1 MPTIKL
7 PVNISNLEYVEMS
20 KDPSAAST
28 MESLVDASS
37 ELPTQQSLNEKL
49 AGDKHSGETVTQA
62 TQTLTQ
68 DDDSKPKVGINQ
80 YPTYI
85 CINEYTKRMEDELDI
100 KPGDKI
106 QVITRDEEYNDG
118 WYFGRNLRTG
128 EEGLYPV
135 NFTQVINIE
144 RSNGLYRAK
153 SDKRPMSSMPEMKGL
168 GVSEKNGLN
177 LGDMTLTLSQQS
189 STSSLDRKH
198 DSMKTTMNDI
208 DKALEAFKLEG
219 SAPIDRSIEEE
230 EGSAEVTGE
239 ASQGHNSGDHLEDT
253 SGNVGSLSVDDN
265 SVTDNSPNNAF
276 SSSGSTAFDLD
287 HVEGWSPEDVSRYFI
302 TCGFDSQ
309 IAAKFTQHKVNG
321 KILLELELPHL
332 KELDISSFGTRFE
345 IFKEIEALKETIKL
359 AHSGTNRG
367 LMPAAK
373 VSQHTGRLSNNKL
386 GSYSSENLAATMR
399 AGSEDLATMRNR
411 PLSVYANGISSEIN
425 RGRDYGLM
433 SALTEEANGDE
444 VNDNNLFVSPRSA
457 PKPPSYPSP
466 VQPPKSPLAGIGI
479 GFGSA
484 ANSRPNT
491 SPPSPM
497 GNKRMS
503 FASVGFKYNTTTV
516 LRTRMQNEP
525 SDSESSG
532 NVDDSDGLLDGGE
545 DGIDGIDG
553 IGSQNHDFST
563 AVSSPG
569 SGVSSR
575 SRSHSHSVVTPKK
588 RDFPF
593 KLKFHAV
600 TSPSDIH
607 SPSFGGI
614 LSSPRPSS
622 SVYLAGAE
630 PGPGTPHSLQEF
642 PTDSD
647 ATPTTRK
654 LKRNSSVSSYF
665 STYTHNVDK
674 TKLTPKNNRTTPG
687 QGSSSG
693 SARRLDGFIPSPL
706 RKEFTDSA
714 DRVTPTSA
722 RSSTPRSL
730 QLSPKSEKSTS
741 LTNIRL
747 ASASTETPKKS
758 SIEEDKKKRSISE
771 GTKGRKLT
779 VKRSSMKKQ
788 QTSAFTEGIR
798 NITVKEAMKTADY
811 SGWMS
816 KKGAGAMSTWK
827 MRFFT
832 LHGTRLSYFSSMSD
846 TREKGLIDI
855 TAHRVV
861 PAADD
866 DKFVSL
872 YAASTG
878 KGRYCFKLIPPQ
890 PGSKK
895 GLTFTQPRVHY
906 FAVDTKEEMRGWMT
920 ALIKTT
926 IDIDTSVPIVT
937 SYTTPTVSL
946 SKAKEMQALAREET
960 RRREEQN
967 LLNNQT
973 DEDEA
978 LWNEQQKKS
987 AGRKEGESN
996 QSYDERSHSD
1006 SLEEGRL
1013 SYVNT
1018 LSTAGTTVGSNG
1030 FTSPYYLASGML
1042 TPKVYRSG
1050 SGRGTQSK
1058 ESEDKPPAQSG

>member
-1 MPTIKL
+1 
-7 PVNISNLEYVEMS
+7 MS

-37 ELPTQQSLNEKL
+37 ELPTKASLNERL
-49 AGDKHSGETVTQA
+49 ANDKHNGDTVTQA
-62 TQTLTQ
+62 LTQ
-68 DDDSKPKVGINQ
+68 GDDGSKPKVGVNQ

-100 KPGDKI
+100 RPGDKI
-106 QVITRDEEYNDG
+106 QVITGDDEYNDG

-144 RSNGLYRAK
+144 RNNGLYRAK
-153 SDKRPMSSMPEMKGL
+153 SDKRPASSMPEMKGL
-168 GVSEKNGLN
+168 KIGDKNNGLN

-198 DSMKTTMNDI
+198 DSLKTTMNDI
-208 DKALEAFKLEG
+208 DRALEAFKLEG
-219 SAPIDRSIEEE
+219 SAPIDRGIEEE
-230 EGSAEVTGE
+230 DDDEGPVDATGR
-239 ASQGHNSGDHLEDT
+239 ASQVLNSGGHLEDT
-253 SGNVGSLSVDDN
+253 SDIIGSLSVDDN
-265 SVTDNSPNNAF
+265 SVADDSPNNAL

-287 HVEGWSPEDVSRYFI
+287 HVEGWSPEEVSRYFI

-309 IAAKFTQHKVNG
+309 IAAKFAQHKVTG
-321 KILLELELPHL
+321 KILLELELSHL

-359 AHSGTNRG
+359 AHSGTSKG

-386 GSYSSENLAATMR
+386 GSHSSENLAATMR
-399 AGSEDLATMRNR
+399 AGSEGLANIRNR
-411 PLSVYANGISSEIN
+411 PISVYANGISSETN

-433 SALTEEANGDE
+433 GALTEEANGDE

-479 GFGSA
+479 GFGSVI
-484 ANSRPNT
+484 NSRPNT

-497 GNKRMS
+497 NNKRMS

-525 SDSESSG
+525 SDSEGSG
-532 NVDDSDGLLDGGE
+532 NVDDSDGLIDGSD

-553 IGSQNHDFST
+553 IGSQNPHSFT

-607 SPSFGGI
+607 SPSSGGI
-614 LSSPRPSS
+614 ISGPRPSS
-622 SVYLAGAE
+622 SVYLTGAE

-665 STYTHNVDK
+665 STYTHNVDRS
-674 TKLTPKNNRTTPG
+674 KLTPKNNRTTPG

-693 SARRLDGFIPSPL
+693 SARKMDGFISSPL
-706 RKEFTDSA
+706 RKEFTDNA
-714 DRVTPTSA
+714 DRMTPTSA

-779 VKRSSMKKQ
+779 VKRTSMKKQ

-996 QSYDERSHSD
+996 HSYDEKSHSD

-1058 ESEDKPPAQSG
+1058 ESEDKLPAQS